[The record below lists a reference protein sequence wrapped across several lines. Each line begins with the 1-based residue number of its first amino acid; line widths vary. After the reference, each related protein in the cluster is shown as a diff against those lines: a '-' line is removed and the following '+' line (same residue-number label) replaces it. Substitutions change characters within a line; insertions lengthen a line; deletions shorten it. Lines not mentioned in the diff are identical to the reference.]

1 MGPSMRDRT
10 IELPSI
16 TVDSSVSRLRFQVQ
30 GVVQGVGFRP
40 FVYGVATRLGLSGF
54 VYNDCS
60 GVTIEVEGASPA
72 LSSFRETLTS
82 QLPPLA
88 HIEHIAVTVTP
99 VIGSKGFSII
109 ESQGNQGAHTLV
121 SPDLSIC
128 EDCLRELFDPND
140 HRYRYPFINCTNCG
154 PRFTIIQDVPYD
166 RPLTT
171 MAPFALC
178 PECEREYHS
187 PDNRRFHAQPNACP
201 ICGPQ
206 LEFHWSNEQIPDALA
221 RFFDRDPSPLHGEA
235 ALRQAQQVLIHGGI
249 VAIKGIGGFH
259 LACDAR
265 NTHAVARLRRR
276 KTRGDKPF
284 AIMARD
290 LASALQVAEANAT
303 EIGLLTSRERP
314 IVLLKRRASPLISSQ
329 VAPGNPDLGVMLP
342 YSPLHYL
349 LFTPLASEGLQ
360 MPAWLVMTSGNFADE
375 PIVTDNEV
383 ALTQLARL
391 ADCLLLHNR
400 AIYMPCD
407 DSVLR
412 VHAGQ
417 PLPVR
422 RSRGYAPL
430 PVKLPFS
437 MPPTLAVGG
446 ELKNTFCLAQDDY
459 ALMSQHIGDM
469 QDVDTLENFERIVTH
484 MKKLFRI
491 EPEVVVCDL
500 HPGYLSTY
508 WAEEYVEAQNGK
520 PRLLKV
526 QHHHAHIASLMAEH
540 CLPSG
545 MPVIGFSF
553 DGTGYGTDGAIW
565 GGEVL
570 VADYCHFDRV
580 AHLNYFPLP
589 GGDVAIRHPY
599 RAALAALRAA
609 GIEWDEML
617 PPVAATTALER
628 DVLQRQIE
636 AGLNSVPTSSMGR
649 LFDVIAALAG
659 IRQTVTYEAQA
670 AIEMEA
676 IVDVNDRDTY
686 TFALPTAAR
695 PWFDATPVLQEV
707 VEDVLN
713 HVSPAKIA
721 TRFHNGVS
729 NLILDLSLTL
739 RARTGINRVAL
750 SGGVFQNLT
759 LLRSTVGRLEAA
771 GFEPLVH
778 RIVPPNDGGLAL
790 GQAMIAAAQMHD
802 PLHS

>member
-1 MGPSMRDRT
+1 MPKYTPAVSPT
-10 IELPSI
+10 
-16 TVDSSVSRLRFQVQ
+16 TKDSSISRLKFQIQ

-60 GVTIEVEGASPA
+60 GVTIEVEGPSST
-72 LSSFRETLTS
+72 LSFFRQALTS

-88 HIEHIAVTVTP
+88 HIEHIAVTVSP
-99 VIGSKGFSII
+99 VIGSNGFSII

-140 HRYRYPFINCTNCG
+140 RRYRYPFINCTNCG

-171 MAPFALC
+171 MAPFVLC
-178 PECEREYHS
+178 PECESEYHS

-201 ICGPQ
+201 NCGPQ
-206 LEFHWSNEQIPDALA
+206 LEFHWSNNQIPDALA
-221 RFFDRDPSPLHGEA
+221 MFFDQDPSPLQGEA

-265 NTHAVARLRRR
+265 NPHAVSRLRRR
-276 KTRGDKPF
+276 KARGDKPF

-290 LASALQVAEANAT
+290 LKSALQVAEANVT

-314 IVLLKRRASPLISSQ
+314 IVLLKRRAGPLISSQ
-329 VAPGNPDLGVMLP
+329 VAPDNPDLGVILP

-375 PIVTDNEV
+375 PIVTDNDV
-383 ALTQLARL
+383 ALTQLARI

-400 AIYMPCD
+400 AIHMPCD

-417 PLPVR
+417 PLPIR

-437 MPPTLAVGG
+437 VPPTLAVGG
-446 ELKNTFCLAQDDY
+446 ELKNTFCLAQDDH
-459 ALMSQHIGDM
+459 AFMSQHIGDM
-469 QDVDTLENFERIVTH
+469 QDVDTLENFDRIVTH
-484 MKKLFRI
+484 MKRLFRI
-491 EPEVVVCDL
+491 EPEMVVCDL

-508 WAEEYVEAQNGK
+508 WAEEYAAMQNGK

-540 CLPSG
+540 CLPNG

-570 VADYCHFDRV
+570 VADYCHFDRI

-599 RAALAALRAA
+599 RAALAALWAA
-609 GIEWDEML
+609 GIEWDERL
-617 PPVAATTALER
+617 PPVAATAALER

-636 AGLNSVPTSSMGR
+636 VGLNSVPTSSMGR
-649 LFDVIAALAG
+649 LFDVIAAWA
-659 IRQTVTYEAQA
+659 
-670 AIEMEA
+670 
-676 IVDVNDRDTY
+676 
-686 TFALPTAAR
+686 
-695 PWFDATPVLQEV
+695 
-707 VEDVLN
+707 
-713 HVSPAKIA
+713 S
-721 TRFHNGVS
+721 
-729 NLILDLSLTL
+729 
-739 RARTGINRVAL
+739 
-750 SGGVFQNLT
+750 
-759 LLRSTVGRLEAA
+759 
-771 GFEPLVH
+771 
-778 RIVPPNDGGLAL
+778 
-790 GQAMIAAAQMHD
+790 
-802 PLHS
+802 